1 MAIAR
6 SSFYS
11 QQKPTLKK
19 VKDTELSKKIEQIQK
34 AYFFTIGRRRMGT
47 LLQKEF
53 GIDVGE
59 GQIHRVMKT
68 HHLSAQIRQIK
79 KTKPHAGKAYQGSLP
94 ENILDRQFEADAP
107 LQKLVTDVTYV
118 PYYEHGEWHWGY
130 LSLVQDLFDRSI
142 VAWVFARKQ
151 DISLSL
157 KTLQILSFRGVKPG
171 AMLHSDRGSI
181 YTATIFR
188 ETLSRMGVKQSFSR
202 RGNCHDNATMECF
215 NGTFKVEA
223 LYNKLWSTERPNF
236 MEQNTLIANYVDFY
250 NNKRPCS
257 VIGNMTPNEYKSKFL
272 EYQKLTC

>member
-1 MAIAR
+1 
-6 SSFYS
+6 
-11 QQKPTLKK
+11 
-19 VKDTELSKKIEQIQK
+19 
-34 AYFFTIGRRRMGT
+34 MGA

-59 GQIHRVMKT
+59 GQIHRVMKA
-68 HHLSAQIRQIK
+68 HRLSAQIRQIK
-79 KTKPHAGKAYQGSLP
+79 KGKPYAGKAYQGELP
-94 ENILDRQFEADAP
+94 ANLLDRQFKAEAP
-107 LQKLVTDVTYV
+107 LQRLVTDVTYV

-142 VAWVFARKQ
+142 VAWIFARKQ

-157 KTLQILSFRGVKPG
+157 RTLQILSFRGVKPG

-181 YTATIFR
+181 YTATVFR
-188 ETLSRMGVKQSFSR
+188 DTLARMGVEQSFSR

-223 LYNKLWSTERPNF
+223 LYNNLWAKERPTF
-236 MEQNTLIANYVDFY
+236 IEQNALISSYVEFY

-257 VIGNMTPNEYKSKFL
+257 VIGNMTPTEYTKVFL
-272 EYQKLTC
+272 ENQKNTCV

>member
-1 MAIAR
+1 MGIAR

-68 HHLSAQIRQIK
+68 HHLSAQIRQMK

-118 PYYEHGEWHWGY
+118 PYYEAQFIRQP
-130 LSLVQDLFDRSI
+130 SL
-142 VAWVFARKQ
+142 
-151 DISLSL
+151 
-157 KTLQILSFRGVKPG
+157 
-171 AMLHSDRGSI
+171 
-181 YTATIFR
+181 
-188 ETLSRMGVKQSFSR
+188 
-202 RGNCHDNATMECF
+202 
-215 NGTFKVEA
+215 
-223 LYNKLWSTERPNF
+223 ER
-236 MEQNTLIANYVDFY
+236 L
-250 NNKRPCS
+250 
-257 VIGNMTPNEYKSKFL
+257 
-272 EYQKLTC
+272 